1 MQETWIRSLG
11 REDSL
16 EKGVAFLLGKCQ
28 WTEELGGLQSMD
40 LCLGKIFFFFG
51 LGNPVG
57 KGAWW
62 AIVYGIEKS
71 HHHLAAKQQ

>member
-40 LCLGKIFFFFG
+40 LCLGKIFFFFLAWEILWVKELGG
-51 LGNPVG
+51 L
-57 KGAWW
+57 
-62 AIVYGIEKS
+62 
-71 HHHLAAKQQ
+71 